1 MQRQYDISLMKK
13 IVKWIGIAVI
23 TPILLFIILAVLLCL
38 PPVQNW
44 AVKKV
49 AAIASEKTGM
59 EITVEHVSL
68 EFPLNLGIEGLRAL
82 HPNDSLPQVT
92 DTIADIGKMVVNV
105 RLRPLFDKQIII
117 NELSLQQAKVNTNGF
132 ISDLRIKGNFD
143 ELWLSSKGIDLN
155 KETAEINGARLKDAR
170 LDINLTDTAAVDTT
184 STPLKWIINADSLCL
199 SRTEL
204 KLHLPGDSLNI
215 ETHMGHAVARGATI
229 DIGQSIYKIADLDW
243 QDGYFNYNNSIKQEF
258 TQLAGEIKI
267 DSTSV
272 DMPRLKLRTPDS
284 DVEGELAMD
293 FNTFDDLN
301 PGKMK
306 ARLNAQIGKQD
317 LVRLMGDMPQKF
329 IQRYPNSPLSI
340 KGSLNGNLQNMDFT
354 GLVVNLPSAFQMT
367 ANGTIGNVTDLQ
379 KMKAD
384 IQLSAKTQDMNFVTA
399 LVDPKLTKNYR
410 IPNGMTLDGTIK
422 ADGTNYDTNL
432 TLRDGKGSV
441 KMKGLAR
448 IPVNAKGDMVTSGM
462 TYDADIRVNQLNLH
476 RFMPNDSIYTVTAN
490 IKAKGYGTD
499 FLSSRSRLTAD
510 ANVSHLHYGSW
521 NLTDLT
527 AKATL
532 RLRFRM
538 AEARLH

>member
-1 MQRQYDISLMKK
+1 
-13 IVKWIGIAVI
+13 
-23 TPILLFIILAVLLCL
+23 
-38 PPVQNW
+38 
-44 AVKKV
+44 
-49 AAIASEKTGM
+49 
-59 EITVEHVSL
+59 
-68 EFPLNLGIEGLRAL
+68 
-82 HPNDSLPQVT
+82 
-92 DTIADIGKMVVNV
+92 MVVNV

-215 ETHMGHAVARGATI
+215 ETHMGHAVAHGATI

-243 QDGYFNYNNSIKQEF
+243 QDGYFNYNNSIEQEF

-317 LVRLMGDMPQKF
+317 LIRLMGDMPQKF

-384 IQLSAKTQDMNFVTA
+384 IQLSEIHILQIAVERA
-399 LVDPKLTKNYR
+399 L
-410 IPNGMTLDGTIK
+410 
-422 ADGTNYDTNL
+422 
-432 TLRDGKGSV
+432 
-441 KMKGLAR
+441 
-448 IPVNAKGDMVTSGM
+448 
-462 TYDADIRVNQLNLH
+462 DA
-476 RFMPNDSIYTVTAN
+476 
-490 IKAKGYGTD
+490 
-499 FLSSRSRLTAD
+499 
-510 ANVSHLHYGSW
+510 
-521 NLTDLT
+521 
-527 AKATL
+527 
-532 RLRFRM
+532 
-538 AEARLH
+538 